1 MFVLADLSSSFASRR
16 TAGDD
21 HDRVAAAR
29 REAAVADAALVRRF
43 NGGDD
48 AAFLEIMNRHRTR
61 MFSIAFALLKNR
73 ADAEE
78 IVQDTF
84 LRAHR
89 SLARFRGDA
98 SLGSWL
104 HRIALNLSH
113 SRYWYYF
120 RRRCQVTFS
129 LDRALGDDQHGTVS
143 DLVAT
148 DDAGPARAAV
158 MHEFAVLVADCI
170 ARLGPRQRQVLTL
183 RNSLDHSYREI
194 ALELGITLYAVKSRM
209 ARARE
214 SLRVLL
220 VEACPEFGPEARPAA
235 WLEIGRLTG
244 ERGLI
249 CA

>member
-1 MFVLADLSSSFASRR
+1 MIALADLSSSFAARR
-16 TAGDD
+16 TTGDD
-21 HDRVAAAR
+21 HDRVTASR

-48 AAFLEIMNRHRTR
+48 AAFLEIMNRYRAR
-61 MFSIAFALLKNR
+61 IFSIASALLKNR
-73 ADAEE
+73 ADADE

-84 LRAHR
+84 IRAHR

-104 HRIALNLSH
+104 HRIARNLSH

-129 LDRALGDDQHGTVS
+129 LDGSFGDDQHGTVS

-170 ARLGPRQRQVLTL
+170 ARLPPRQRQVLTL
-183 RNSLDHSYREI
+183 HNSLDHSYHEI
-194 ALELGITLYAVKSRM
+194 AQELGITLYAVKSRM

-214 SLRVLL
+214 SLRLQL
-220 VEACPEFGPEARPAA
+220 VEACPEFGPQARPTA
-235 WLEIGRLTG
+235 WLEIGRTDG